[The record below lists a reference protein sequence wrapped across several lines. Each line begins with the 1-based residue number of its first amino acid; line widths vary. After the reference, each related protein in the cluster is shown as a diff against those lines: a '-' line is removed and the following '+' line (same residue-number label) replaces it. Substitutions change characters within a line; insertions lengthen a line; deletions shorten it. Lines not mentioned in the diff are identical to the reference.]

1 MEEKTNQLMCN
12 PLDSF
17 LHLGRLENS
26 FRWGERARVKFPL
39 VYYVLESAGGVI
51 WIVEKETGTIDRRTF
66 SQLFSNIGVDLEGI
80 WILNPTSEK
89 FERKCGGWK
98 KCW

>member
-1 MEEKTNQLMCN
+1 M
-12 PLDSF
+12 
-17 LHLGRLENS
+17 
-26 FRWGERARVKFPL
+26 RVEFPL

-89 FERKCGGWK
+89 VERKCGGWK